1 MLKSL
6 KDLLDAL
13 LSSTA
18 AREQRAGSG
27 DEHQLRLATAVLL
40 VEVMRADTSFHPGE
54 RELVR
59 AALTEKFALA
69 ADEAERLAELAET
82 TARQATDLF
91 SFTSRVDTHFSLE
104 HKVRMV
110 ELMWGVAYA
119 DGHLADH
126 ERHTL
131 WRVADLLHVPQ
142 GAYALARQRARD
154 AATPGPGVGPGD
166 NDTGD

>member
-1 MLKSL
+1 MLKTVQ
-6 KDLLDAL
+6 DLFERL
-13 LSSTA
+13 LA
-18 AREQRAGSG
+18 PGPGPGGERAGAP
-27 DEHQLRLATAVLL
+27 EHQLQPATAVLL
-40 VEVMRADTSFHPGE
+40 VEVMRADASFHDGE
-54 RELVR
+54 RDSVR
-59 AALTEKFALA
+59 AALVEKFALT

-91 SFTSRVDTHFSLE
+91 SFTSRVDAHFSLE
-104 HKVRMV
+104 QKVRMV
-110 ELMWGVAYA
+110 ELMWRVAYA

-154 AATPGPGVGPGD
+154 A
-166 NDTGD
+166 